1 MIINMNFFSC
11 SDGPDLEGTLELVSN
26 KPKTP
31 IETTIKLKYKRP
43 KTGQWASPLDPYDIE
58 ITFINLMS
66 SRFSEIDIGGEWV
79 KGIDNHFLLNN
90 KICLTHLSEVCFK
103 I

>member
-1 MIINMNFFSC
+1 MNFFSC

-26 KPKTP
+26 QPKTP

-58 ITFINLMS
+58 ITFINLMNS
-66 SRFSEIDIGGEWV
+66 LRSVGSEVDIGGEWV
-79 KGIDNHFLLNN
+79 KGIDNHFLLNI
-90 KICLTHLSEVCFK
+90 KICLT
-103 I
+103 